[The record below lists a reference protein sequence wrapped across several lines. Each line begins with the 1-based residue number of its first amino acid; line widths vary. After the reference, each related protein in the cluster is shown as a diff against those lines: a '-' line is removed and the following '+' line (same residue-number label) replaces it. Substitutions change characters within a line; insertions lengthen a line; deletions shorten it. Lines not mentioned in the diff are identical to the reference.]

1 MTGVEPICWGL
12 RKHTQLL
19 MPTLDTTPPKIY
31 SPFTVQ
37 IQTPYIE
44 QPLSQMCINI
54 QKWASELSLQHPGS
68 FLCCIFSLSLCTD
81 EWSKKEYPLKVNS
94 RSLTCTVEYSRISL
108 DTLSSIWAWVISSCI
123 FDCAQLYLWKCIFDC
138 ECAQLPLFCFWAS
151 PACMTVD
158 ARSPSLT
165 ICCAA
170 LCARRTQGGCCY
182 VS

>member
-68 FLCCIFSLSLCTD
+68 FLCCIFNLSMCT
-81 EWSKKEYPLKVNS
+81 EWSKKDHPLKVNS
-94 RSLTCTVEYSRISL
+94 RSLTCTVQYSHISL
-108 DTLSSIWAWVISSCI
+108 DTVQHLAMG
-123 FDCAQLYLWKCIFDC
+123 AQLMYLWLCTIGRFSAF
-138 ECAQLPLFCFWAS
+138 EHRRPVWQSMLALPAWQSA
-151 PACMTVD
+151 V
-158 ARSPSLT
+158 RH
-165 ICCAA
+165 
-170 LCARRTQGGCCY
+170 CARVEPKTAVVMCHILWDDANRRHHA
-182 VS
+182 